1 MTAGPLTPDAVSLLE
16 EEADKEHNKGVGRYL
31 GAAICVLLALLMTV
45 SGGQV
50 NAPGLLFLLL
60 AMAFFFFGS
69 RHMSQERALRF
80 KVRLDE
86 VQRI

>member
-1 MTAGPLTPDAVSLLE
+1 MTAGPLTPDAVALLE
-16 EEADKEHNKGVGRYL
+16 EEANKEHNRGVIRYL

-60 AMAFFFFGS
+60 ALVFFFFGY

-80 KVRLDE
+80 QIKLDA
-86 VQRI
+86 VQRP